1 MRVALR
7 TVAVALL
14 PPFHHIAATA
24 VFRNQLAQLIA
35 ALARA
40 FAAFDAQHIEL
51 AFDVAENEIGSVA
64 RAYSITSS
72 ARPSNEGGRSSPSA
86 FADLRFITSSNLTGN
101 YTGSSPGFSPLRMR
115 ST

>member
-1 MRVALR
+1 MAWSALASRLPVAL
-7 TVAVALL
+7 
-14 PPFHHIAATA
+14 TA

-51 AFDVAENEIGSVA
+51 AFDVAEDEVSSVP

-72 ARPSNEGGRSSPSA
+72 ARKRIAVGMSMPRALAA
-86 FADLRFITSSNLTGN
+86 FRLTANSTLVGCC
-101 YTGSSPGFSPLRMR
+101 TGKSPGFSPLRIR
-115 ST
+115 PA

>member
-51 AFDVAENEIGSVA
+51 AFDVAENEIGSMA

-72 ARPSNEGGRSSPSA
+72 AVASSVAGNRSPVRREGGAAHQRPRYGCGPEWRSSRSA
-86 FADLRFITSSNLTGN
+86 RNTLL
-101 YTGSSPGFSPLRMR
+101 
-115 ST
+115 